1 MRGNRSIVRRI
12 GAAALIAGL
21 ALVVFAS
28 VASAEEATPTDTPA
42 AVSEDI
48 TTTATGSATLKSA
61 HVGATNP
68 GFSTGDCPSNT
79 TDFAGDWGWHFV
91 FQGSTTDFVTLTVTF
106 DAPPHTDVSGG
117 VDSNP
122 ADNLTI
128 SGNAVGAGGT
138 EAFVSHPDAKHAYV
152 FTPGPDYML
161 LSGSA
166 TTSGTGDLDP
176 EFNLSHVCTGT
187 TPTTTTA
194 PPTTTTIEV
203 SPTTVAQGPAVEAG
217 AAQQLPRTGS
227 FSLPMFLV
235 GLGLMVGGAIALA
248 RSGPRADALSEL

>member
-1 MRGNRSIVRRI
+1 
-12 GAAALIAGL
+12 
-21 ALVVFAS
+21 
-28 VASAEEATPTDTPA
+28 
-42 AVSEDI
+42 
-48 TTTATGSATLKSA
+48 
-61 HVGATNP
+61 
-68 GFSTGDCPSNT
+68 
-79 TDFAGDWGWHFV
+79 
-91 FQGSTTDFVTLTVTF
+91 
-106 DAPPHTDVSGG
+106 
-117 VDSNP
+117 
-122 ADNLTI
+122 
-128 SGNAVGAGGT
+128 
-138 EAFVSHPDAKHAYV
+138 
-152 FTPGPDYML
+152 ML

-203 SPTTVAQGPAVEAG
+203 SPTTVAQGPAVGAG

-227 FSLPMFLV
+227 FSLPMLLV

>member
-1 MRGNRSIVRRI
+1 MRGNRSIVRRV

-28 VASAEEATPTDTPA
+28 VASAEETTPTDTPA
-42 AVSEDI
+42 AVTEDV
-48 TTTATGSATLKSA
+48 TTAATGSATLKSA
-61 HVGATNP
+61 HVGSTNP
-68 GFSTGDCPSNT
+68 GFGTGSCPSNT
-79 TDFAGDWGWHFV
+79 TGFPGDWGWHFV
-91 FQGSTTDFVTLTVTF
+91 FQGSTTDFATLTVTF
-106 DAPPHTDVSGG
+106 DAPPHDDVAGG
-117 VDSNP
+117 SDSNP

-138 EAFVSHPDAKHAYV
+138 QAFVSHPNAKHAYV
-152 FTPGPDYML
+152 FTPGPGYML

-166 TTSGTGDLDP
+166 TTSGTDLDT
-176 EFNLSHVCTGT
+176 EFNLSHVCAGT
-187 TPTTTTA
+187 TTTTTTA

-203 SPTTVAQGPAVEAG
+203 SPTTVVQGPAVEAG

-227 FSLPMFLV
+227 FSLPMLLI
-235 GLGLMVGGAIALA
+235 GLGLIVGGALALA

>member
-79 TDFAGDWGWHFV
+79 TDFSGDWGWHFV

-166 TTSGTGDLDP
+166 TTSGTDLDQ